1 MALTCGIIGL
11 SNIGKTTIF
20 NCVSN
25 TKAEISNFAFS
36 TNKSN
41 VGMVNVIDPRLEI
54 LDKLLPAQRIVTA
67 TVDLVDIPGLTKGA
81 SEGEGVGNKFLADIQ
96 QTNALIHVLR
106 CFDDENLPH
115 IEGSVDPLR
124 DKEIVDFELQVRDL
138 DLVERKLQRV
148 EKLARTGDKGAKHGT
163 EVLAKLKEHL
173 ENMLNVRDFEIS
185 DDDKK
190 TFIDDMFLLTDKPML
205 YVCNVDDDSAIKGN
219 DYVTSVKAAIEEED
233 SQLIVIAGALE
244 AEIAELEDVEDR
256 KEFLSDAGLEEPGVD
271 KLVRAAYDLLNLQS
285 FFTVGEKEN
294 RAWTIKKGMKA
305 PEAAGV
311 IHSDLERGF
320 IRAEVMH
327 YDDFMSLGSEAACRD
342 KGKLF
347 IEGKNYQVAD
357 GDILNIRFNV

>member
-1 MALTCGIIGL
+1 MALNCGIIGL

-25 TKAEISNFAFS
+25 TKAETTSFAFS

-41 VGMVNVIDPRLEI
+41 IGMVTVVDPRLQI
-54 LDKLLPAQRIVTA
+54 IRDFLDSVKIIPA

-115 IEGSVDPLR
+115 IEGSVDPVR

-138 DLVERKLQRV
+138 DLVERKIERLG
-148 EKLARTGDKGAKHGT
+148 KLIKVGDKKAKQGV
-163 EVLAKLKEHL
+163 EVLHSLKEHL
-173 ENMLNVRDFEIS
+173 ENFGNVRDFEIGEQ
-185 DDDKK
+185 DKLD
-190 TFIDDMFLLTDKPML
+190 FIRDMYLLTDKPMM
-205 YVCNVDDDSAIKGN
+205 YVCNVDDTSAVDGNKYVQKIKSEVG
-219 DYVTSVKAAIEEED
+219 EEAEV
-233 SQLIVIAGALE
+233 LVIAGSLE
-244 AEIAELEDVEDR
+244 AEIAELDSEDQKD
-256 KEFLSDAGLEEPGVD
+256 FLEDAGLKEPGVN

-285 FFTVGEKEN
+285 FFTAGPKEVH
-294 RAWTIKKGMKA
+294 AWTLRKGRKA

-327 YDDFMSLGSEAACRD
+327 YADFVDNNGSESACRD
-342 KGKLF
+342 KGKLL
-347 IEGKNYQVAD
+347 IEGKNYEVQD
-357 GDILNIRFNV
+357 GDIINIRFNV